1 MLEGRETAMT
11 RYVESLLGNREKIIL
26 VARQH
31 WFILI
36 SAIVFEII
44 IILVII
50 SLTVLAGVF
59 WADFALLIGA
69 IGTIL
74 LLLPLSTMIRDILDW
89 MNEQFIV
96 TNRRVIQISG
106 VLNKNVT
113 DSSLSKVTDVKM
125 SKSFFGRIFNYGDIE
140 ILTASEFGA
149 NLFRRIEEPVGFKIA
164 MLNAKEELEQGK
176 FPERENFDVV
186 EVLTNLDRLR
196 ELGILTEEEFS
207 QKKSELLGNL

>member
-1 MLEGRETAMT
+1 MT
-11 RYVESLLGNREKIIL
+11 RYVENLLGNREKILL

-31 WFILI
+31 WFILV
-36 SAIVFEII
+36 SAIVLEIV

-50 SLTVLAGVF
+50 GLTILAGLF
-59 WADFALLIGA
+59 WTEFALLIGA

-74 LLLPLSTMIRDILDW
+74 LLLPLSTMFRDILDW
-89 MNEQFIV
+89 MNRQYIV

-113 DSSLSKVTDVKM
+113 DSSLRKITDVMM

-149 NLFRRIEEPVGFKIA
+149 NLFHRIEEPVGFKIA
-164 MLNAKEELEQGK
+164 MLNAKEELEQGGE
-176 FPERENFDVV
+176 PEQDDLDVV

-196 ELGILTEEEFS
+196 ELGILTDEEFI
-207 QKKSELLGNL
+207 QKKSEFLERL

>member
-1 MLEGRETAMT
+1 MT

-31 WFILI
+31 WFILV
-36 SAIVFEII
+36 SAIVLEIV

-50 SLTVLAGVF
+50 GLTILAGFF
-59 WADFALLIGA
+59 WTEFALLIGA

-74 LLLPLSTMIRDILDW
+74 LLLPLSTMFRDILDW
-89 MNEQFIV
+89 MNRQYIV

-106 VLNKNVT
+106 VLSKNVT
-113 DSSLSKVTDVKM
+113 DSSLRKITDVKM

-149 NLFRRIEEPVGFKIA
+149 NLFHRIEEPVGFKIA
-164 MLNAKEELEQGK
+164 MLNAKEELEQGVE
-176 FPERENFDVV
+176 PEQDDLDVV

-196 ELGILTEEEFS
+196 ELGILTDEEFT
-207 QKKSELLGNL
+207 QKKSEFLERL